1 MAGPFDGLKSYEIH
15 QEFRDCVDHLIKN
28 GAKPFS
34 TYQITDARK
43 AFHSICLTAAG
54 TFKFDGQVQ
63 EKKVPSP
70 HCKDGI
76 PVSVYIPNKL
86 ATEPAILVYFHG
98 GGLCMFE
105 RKYYEPALQMVAH
118 EAGCIVVNSD
128 YRLLP
133 ESPPM
138 SPFDDGVAVVKDVI
152 ANKASYGGKPGSK
165 VGVGGDSSGGQI
177 AVSVTKDVPGLDFMV
192 LMYLH
197 ADLKLCKP
205 SIKVSTFVTHINIYS
220 GEAQE
225 GRLNNMTNKNLG
237 KKQTN
242 YKLKTHKT

>member
-54 TFKFDGQVQ
+54 TFKFDGQVH
-63 EKKVPSP
+63 EKKISSP

-86 ATEPAILVYFHG
+86 AAEPAILVYFHG

-105 RKYYEPALQMVAH
+105 RKYYEPALQMVAQD
-118 EAGCIVVNSD
+118 AGCIVVNSD

-192 LMYLH
+192 LMYVH
-197 ADLKLCKP
+197 ADQKLSKP
-205 SIKVSTFVTHINIYS
+205 SIKVSNFEHS
-220 GEAQE
+220 
-225 GRLNNMTNKNLG
+225 
-237 KKQTN
+237 
-242 YKLKTHKT
+242 